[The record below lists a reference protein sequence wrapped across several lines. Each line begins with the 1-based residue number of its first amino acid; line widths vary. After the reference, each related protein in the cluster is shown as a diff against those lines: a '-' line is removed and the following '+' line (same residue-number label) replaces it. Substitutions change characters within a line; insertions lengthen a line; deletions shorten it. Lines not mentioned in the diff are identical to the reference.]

1 MPYITV
7 RETLGLPELQ
17 CLELLAGEKG
27 LERKIK
33 DVTVLE
39 VPDPEPWM
47 KGGELILTAF
57 YGLRGD
63 NRAQVRLV
71 KTVASIAAGICFS
84 PGPGVPL
91 EPEVLETA
99 DKLSLPILRMPG
111 DMPYARV
118 ISSVLQAILNR
129 QAYLLSRS
137 SEISSMMIKGILNG
151 AESKEIV
158 AVLARLLKNP
168 VALVDRSLNP
178 VAEDPYG
185 EEGRDLLRT
194 GLPLLR
200 GFDVFSRE
208 KQPEEFPI
216 YFRIPFQGQKL
227 RVAVQA
233 VMIKSSVFGYLT
245 AWELFKLFDEVDCLA
260 VAHASTAVALDYI
273 RRISLA
279 EQQQKMVNEI
289 MGDLLSG
296 NFTNDKMIIQQGE
309 ALEMDISRLN
319 TVLVVQAESLRGDAP
334 GCLKNREFFSA
345 TDELVNKIKTLVEA
359 HYPNGLVS
367 IKNGEIAVVLG
378 AGEGRERKKAVLAL
392 AAEIQSA
399 CRKILGHT
407 SVLIGAG
414 SFVQKLDQL
423 TQSYIQAKA
432 AVNIAKYLCKGKTE
446 AAFDDLGIYR
456 LFSGLPRAPAMRRYV
471 EMVLPGAEKC
481 GENILET
488 LEAYLECQNSL
499 SATGKRLYIHPNT
512 VKYRLRKAKQLWG
525 EHILLN
531 QNCIDTIV
539 ALKLKRYLDLVHAD

>member
-7 RETLGLPELQ
+7 REALGLPELQ
-17 CLELLAGEKG
+17 GLELLAGEAG
-27 LERKIK
+27 LGREIK

-39 VPDPEPWM
+39 VPDPEPWL

-71 KTVASIAAGICFS
+71 KTVASVAAGICFN

-99 DKLSLPILRMPG
+99 DRLSLPILRMPG

-118 ISSVLQAILNR
+118 ISAVLQAILNR

-158 AVLARLLKNP
+158 AILARLLRNP
-168 VALVDRSLNP
+168 VVLLDRSLNP

-194 GLPLLR
+194 GLPLFR
-200 GFDVFSRE
+200 EFDVFSRV
-208 KQPEEFPI
+208 KQPEEFPV
-216 YFRIPFQGQKL
+216 YFIIPFQGQEV

-245 AWELFKLFDEVDCLA
+245 AWELLKLFDEVDCLA
-260 VAHASTAVALDYI
+260 VAHASTAIALDYI

-279 EQQQKMVNEI
+279 EQQQKMVDRIMEEI
-289 MGDLLSG
+289 LSG
-296 NFTNDKMIIQQGE
+296 NFANEKMIVQRGE

-319 TVLVVQAESLRGDAP
+319 IVLVVQAESLRGDAL
-334 GCLKNREFFSA
+334 GFLKNREFFSA

-367 IKNGEIAVVLG
+367 IKNGEIAIVLG
-378 AGEGRERKKAVLAL
+378 AGEGRERKKAVLTL

-399 CRKILGHT
+399 CRKIVGQA

-414 SFVQKLDQL
+414 SFVSKFDQL

-432 AVNIAKYLCKGKTE
+432 AVNMAKNLCKGKTE
-446 AAFDDLGIYR
+446 VAFDDLGIYR
-456 LFSGLPRAPAMRRYV
+456 LFSGLPCAPAMRRYV
-471 EMVLPGAEKC
+471 EMVLPGAETC

-488 LEAYLECQNSL
+488 LEAYLECDKSL
-499 SATGKRLYIHPNT
+499 TATGKHLYIHPNT
-512 VKYRLRKAKQLWG
+512 VKYRLRKAKQIWG
-525 EHILLN
+525 EHILLD

-539 ALKLKRYLDLVHAD
+539 ALKLKRFLDLVSSD